1 MRGVPTAFS
10 PGREDFSL
18 DVFSHSSN
26 MSFALASPVF
36 VAKGLAP
43 LKVRPACQSRAL
55 ATSGARHVVVA
66 WGLNPTA
73 HQQRKGPAT
82 WRMGETLTVGWGGGS
97 LARGLV
103 CAMG

>member
-1 MRGVPTAFS
+1 MFFLTPPT
-10 PGREDFSL
+10 
-18 DVFSHSSN
+18 